1 MNYLIDSNVIS
12 ELYDTSAT
20 NHANISRKLNNLSN
34 NDRVFVSIITLYEL
48 EYAYCNA
55 PIEKSE
61 IIRNDIIHVRKNFDI
76 AALSLLSSEIFGR
89 LKKQYKDEFMIN
101 KENIKK
107 HNIDIM
113 LASQAIDR
121 QCILVSGDKIYQTL
135 KKMDNRLNNE
145 DWTVY

>member
-12 ELYDTSAT
+12 ELYDTTAT

-76 AALSLLSSEIFGR
+76 AALSVLSSEIFGR

-135 KKMDNRLNNE
+135 KNMDNRLNNE
-145 DWTVY
+145 DWTV